1 MASSKP
7 KPYPAGPIISGQVLV
22 QSVQEKDLMKQVRR
36 EEKRFQKLRQG
47 YENDVEEASSM
58 KMFQYALTTPF
69 FGYSS
74 FIDQRSFL

>member
-22 QSVQEKDLMKQVRR
+22 QSAQEKDLMKQVRR

-58 KMFQYALTTPF
+58 KMFQ
-69 FGYSS
+69 
-74 FIDQRSFL
+74 